1 MLGVKCKVAL
11 AHERKEQGQ
20 TNKKCGAIGHG
31 NAWLKGHLAVWAVE
45 KVKSPDHRGIL
56 ESISPGF
63 GSPGHDC
70 RSPGHEAGFGPWLT
84 F

>member
-31 NAWLKGHLAVWAVE
+31 NA
-45 KVKSPDHRGIL
+45 
-56 ESISPGF
+56 
-63 GSPGHDC
+63 
-70 RSPGHEAGFGPWLT
+70 
-84 F
+84 